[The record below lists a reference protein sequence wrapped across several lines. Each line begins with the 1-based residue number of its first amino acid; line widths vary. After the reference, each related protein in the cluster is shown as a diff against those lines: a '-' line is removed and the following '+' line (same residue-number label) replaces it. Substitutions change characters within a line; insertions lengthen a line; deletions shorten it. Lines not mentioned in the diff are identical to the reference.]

1 MIMATKI
8 KKRSPKKE
16 LNTWLPV
23 YRSWDHTE
31 WTNLIQNC
39 QIKVSMNCVLRL
51 AGKNHIGFYLE
62 TKRH

>member
-31 WTNLIQNC
+31 WTNLLQNLSN
-39 QIKVSMNCVLRL
+39 Q
-51 AGKNHIGFYLE
+51 GFHELCAPISWQKSYWFLLGN
-62 TKRH
+62 